1 MRVGLLFGSFNPI
14 HVGHLVV
21 ARYWLN
27 ETDLSQIWLV
37 VSPQNPHKRAESL
50 APIEERLT
58 MARLATEGDPAI
70 EVSDIELSLPRPS
83 YTIRTLEA
91 LERQQADWEW
101 ILLVGSDAAAT
112 LPSWKE
118 GETLLRRWPI
128 WVYPRKD
135 APLEAV
141 PAGAQIQIF
150 SQAPRI
156 DLSATQIRRYVQEGR
171 SIRYLV
177 PPPVEAYIHAQG
189 LYRA

>member
-37 VSPQNPHKRAESL
+37 VSPQNPHKSAESL

-70 EVSDIELSLPRPS
+70 KVSDIELSLPRPS

-101 ILLVGSDAAAT
+101 VLLVGSDAAAT

-118 GETLLRRWPI
+118 GETLLRQWPI

-156 DLSATQIRRYVQEGR
+156 DLSATQIRRYAQEGR